1 MQLLLHVQTV
11 RHDKTIA
18 VAVITLVCLG
28 TPEVEEACF
37 ISAACR
43 DLFSLEHLMRAKES
57 GNCVLSSSRG
67 ARVTVVAD
75 SCKLEVNCFMTRTRV
90 QRDREARS
98 ILTPTIA
105 EISPFLACH
114 SL

>member
-43 DLFSLEHLMRAKES
+43 NFSLEHFMRAKES

-75 SCKLEVNCFMTRTRV
+75 SCKLEVNCFIIWWQEPV
-90 QRDREARS
+90 YREIER
-98 ILTPTIA
+98 P
-105 EISPFLACH
+105 EVF
-114 SL
+114 